1 VGSRGATLKEGNN
14 INKSLSVLGR
24 CIKALVDQ
32 AKASTRAAKQQLQQ
46 QVVSSNENKMIELFV
61 LLPFILLHDDLV
73 VLLGHMY
80 AVTSIS
86 TFSFS
91 CVSFIVP
98 NSTSFSLLLLGL
110 HLLLKG

>member
-46 QVVSSNENKMIELFV
+46 QVVSSNENKMFELFV
-61 LLPFILLHDDLV
+61 FIALH
-73 VLLGHMY
+73 
-80 AVTSIS
+80 SI
-86 TFSFS
+86 T
-91 CVSFIVP
+91 
-98 NSTSFSLLLLGL
+98 
-110 HLLLKG
+110 